1 MRRFTVLLTLVL
13 VAAPSSTLLPQ
24 GAPVLAEGQ
33 RVRIKAPNVLNRRTQ
48 AIVAGWQGDTLLLR
62 GVLDT
67 GAVITRVPVG
77 AIERLEVGRRRS
89 RGAGAVRGLWIGFVS
104 GALMGGTVGYVMG
117 NDDGD
122 FNRGQSAGI
131 LAAAMAGIGI
141 IVGPV
146 VGAASPGHQ
155 WTPVEVPARIGI
167 VPIGPRSVGITVS
180 MRPF

>member
-1 MRRFTVLLTLVL
+1 
-13 VAAPSSTLLPQ
+13 
-24 GAPVLAEGQ
+24 
-33 RVRIKAPNVLNRRTQ
+33 
-48 AIVAGWQGDTLLLR
+48 
-62 GVLDT
+62 
-67 GAVITRVPVG
+67 
-77 AIERLEVGRRRS
+77 
-89 RGAGAVRGLWIGFVS
+89 
-104 GALMGGTVGYVMG
+104 MGGTVGYVMG

-155 WTPVEVPARIGI
+155 WTRVEVPARIGI